1 MSNVVSLERTWEYL
15 VERAARHRRAGRYDE
30 AMTLLTRAKT
40 QVGLHEEIEL
50 GFARAYDEMGCEEE
64 AERAYLRVARLGGE
78 KRAEAY
84 FQLAL
89 SSAQRADLQRAASY
103 FERFLKT
110 GGGDIPQEAAGLLG
124 QQIRAELE
132 RPKPV
137 SARGRARELE
147 RRAVERLQEG
157 KTAAAERTLR
167 HAVSLHA
174 SAQGYTLLACC
185 CLLRGEG
192 EEAVRCAKTAHVM
205 APARIQTLCVLADA
219 LALTGDAKG
228 ARRALTIAAMRAGDP
243 EDLLGV
249 AMESAKCGEDALTL
263 RLTER
268 LLKMD
273 PFCTRGM
280 MLRACALTNLGRLEE
295 ASRLFGRLCV
305 LTPEDTVPQAF
316 YRMTREGKR
325 PAERLALGTDVT
337 RQEAASRAL
346 QLITA
351 LYEDPEQ
358 EMDGEHAAE
367 LCRLSAWA
375 LRSALAGG
383 QTAIVALLVMSGMQ
397 TEASREVLRDALT
410 DPQVPDGLKTAILT
424 EVAADERFAHCD
436 VDMGGQLVRLA
447 AGGTAAGAPSRQ
459 GQEIVQEASDALS
472 ADYPDAPAVLLPMWL
487 AYLSRRPL
495 PGNPQERRACIAALE
510 LLYHRARGRHV
521 DERVVA
527 SRCGVS
533 ARLCRLYAGRIVKA
547 YMAVSSGQAEQTPEH
562 EMTDAKE
569 SNDEVH

>member
-1 MSNVVSLERTWEYL
+1 
-15 VERAARHRRAGRYDE
+15 
-30 AMTLLTRAKT
+30 
-40 QVGLHEEIEL
+40 
-50 GFARAYDEMGCEEE
+50 MGCEEE

>member
-280 MLRACALTNLGRLEE
+280 MMRACALTNLGRLEE

-316 YRMTREGKR
+316 YRMTRDGKR

>member
-30 AMTLLTRAKT
+30 AMTLLTRAKA
-40 QVGLHEEIEL
+40 QVGLREEIEMGL
-50 GFARAYDEMGCEEE
+50 ARAYDEMGCEEA

-89 SSAQRADLQRAASY
+89 SSAQRADLRRACSY

-110 GGGDIPQEAAGLLG
+110 GGGDISQEAAGLLG

-137 SARGRARELE
+137 SSRGRARELE

-157 KTAAAERTLR
+157 KTAAAARTLR

-185 CLLRGEG
+185 CLLRGQG
-192 EEAVRCAKTAHVM
+192 EEAVRCTKTAHAM
-205 APARIQTLCVLADA
+205 APARIQTLCALADA
-219 LALTGDAKG
+219 CALTGDARG
-228 ARRALTIAAMRAGDP
+228 ARRALTIAAMRTDDP
-243 EDLLGV
+243 DDLLGV

-268 LLKMD
+268 LLKLD

-316 YRMTREGKR
+316 YRMTREGR
-325 PAERLALGTDVT
+325 EPGERLALGNDVT
-337 RQEAASRAL
+337 RQEAASRAV
-346 QLITA
+346 QLIAA
-351 LYEDPEQ
+351 LYEDAEQ
-358 EMDGEHAAE
+358 TMDGEHAAE
-367 LCRLSAWA
+367 LCRMSAWA
-375 LRSALAGG
+375 FRSALAGE
-383 QTAIVALLVMSGMQ
+383 QTAIVALLVMSAMQ
-397 TEASREVLRDALT
+397 TESSREVLRDALT
-410 DPQVPDGLKTAILT
+410 DPQVPDGLKYAILT
-424 EVAADERFAHCD
+424 EVVPDERFAHCD

-447 AGGTAAGAPSRQ
+447 AGGASAGAPARK
-459 GQEIVQEASDALS
+459 GQEIVQEAADALS

-487 AYLSRRPL
+487 AYLGRRHMPRT
-495 PGNPQERRACIAALE
+495 QREHRACVAALE
-510 LLYHRARGRHV
+510 LLYHHAKGRQVEVRA
-521 DERVVA
+521 VA

-533 ARLCRLYAGRIVKA
+533 ARLCRLYARRIGRACMNRPAGK
-547 YMAVSSGQAEQTPEH
+547 MEPEP
-562 EMTDAKE
+562 
-569 SNDEVH
+569 

>member
-30 AMTLLTRAKT
+30 AMTLLTRAKA
-40 QVGLHEEIEL
+40 QVGLREEIEMGL
-50 GFARAYDEMGCEEE
+50 ARAYDEMGCEEA

-89 SSAQRADLQRAASY
+89 SSAQRADLRRACSY

-110 GGGDIPQEAAGLLG
+110 GGGDVSQEAAGLLG

-137 SARGRARELE
+137 SSRGRARELE

-157 KTAAAERTLR
+157 KTAAAARTLR

-185 CLLRGEG
+185 CLLRGQG
-192 EEAVRCAKTAHVM
+192 EEAVRCAKTAHAM
-205 APARIQTLCVLADA
+205 APARIQTLCALADA
-219 LALTGDAKG
+219 CSLTGDARG
-228 ARRALTIAAMRAGDP
+228 ARRALTVAAMRTDDP
-243 EDLLGV
+243 DDLLGV

-268 LLKMD
+268 LLKLD

-316 YRMTREGKR
+316 YRMTREGR
-325 PAERLALGTDVT
+325 EPGERLALGNDVT
-337 RQEAASRAL
+337 RQEAASRAV
-346 QLITA
+346 QLIAA
-351 LYEDPEQ
+351 LYEDAEQ
-358 EMDGEHAAE
+358 TMDGEHAAE
-367 LCRLSAWA
+367 LCRMSAWA
-375 LRSALAGG
+375 FRSALAGE
-383 QTAIVALLVMSGMQ
+383 QTAIVALLVMSAMQ
-397 TEASREVLRDALT
+397 TESSREVLRDALT
-410 DPQVPDGLKTAILT
+410 DPQVPDGLKYAILT
-424 EVAADERFAHCD
+424 EVVPDERFAHCD

-447 AGGTAAGAPSRQ
+447 AGGASAGAPARK
-459 GQEIVQEASDALS
+459 GQEIVQEAADALS

-487 AYLSRRPL
+487 AYLGRRPM
-495 PGNPQERRACIAALE
+495 PRTRREHRACVAALE
-510 LLYHRARGRHV
+510 LLYLHAKGRQVEARA
-521 DERVVA
+521 VA

-533 ARLCRLYAGRIVKA
+533 ARLCRLYARRIGRACMNRPAGK
-547 YMAVSSGQAEQTPEH
+547 MEPEP
-562 EMTDAKE
+562 
-569 SNDEVH
+569 

>member
-30 AMTLLTRAKT
+30 AMTLLTRAKA
-40 QVGLHEEIEL
+40 QYGLHEEIEL

-103 FERFLKT
+103 FERFLRT

-132 RPKPV
+132 RPRPV

-157 KTAAAERTLR
+157 KTAAAARTLR

-174 SAQGYTLLACC
+174 SAQSYMLLACC
-185 CLLRGEG
+185 CLMQGDG
-192 EEAVRCAKTAHVM
+192 EEAVRCAKAAHAM
-205 APARIQTLCVLADA
+205 APVRIQTLCVLADA
-219 LALTGDAKG
+219 CALTGDARG
-228 ARRALTIAAMRAGDP
+228 ARRALTIAAMRTDDP
-243 EDLLGV
+243 DDLLGV

-295 ASRLFGRLCV
+295 ASRLFGRLCI

-316 YRMTREGKR
+316 YRMTREGKK
-325 PAERLALGTDVT
+325 PAERLTLGADVT
-337 RQEAASRAL
+337 RQEAASRAV

-358 EMDGEHAAE
+358 APDEEHASE

-375 LRSALAGG
+375 FRSALAGG
-383 QTAIVALLVMSGMQ
+383 QTAIVALLVMSAMQ
-397 TEASREVLRDALT
+397 TEASREVLCDALT
-410 DPQVPDGLKTAILT
+410 DPQVPDGLKYAILT
-424 EVAADERFAHCD
+424 EVAPDERFAHCD

-447 AGGTAAGAPSRQ
+447 AGGTATGAPSRQ
-459 GQEIVQEASDALS
+459 GQEIVQEAADALS
-472 ADYPDAPAVLLPMWL
+472 ADYPDAPDVLLPIWL
-487 AYLSRRPL
+487 AYLNRRPI
-495 PGNPQERRACIAALE
+495 PRTQREHRACVAALE
-510 LLYHRARGRHV
+510 LLYHRAKGRNV
-521 DERVVA
+521 EERTVA
-527 SRCGVS
+527 VRCGVS
-533 ARLCRLYAGRIVKA
+533 ARLCRLYARRIARACMDGSAGKTE
-547 YMAVSSGQAEQTPEH
+547 AEQTPEP
-562 EMTDAKE
+562 
-569 SNDEVH
+569 

>member
-30 AMTLLTRAKT
+30 AMTLLTRAKA
-40 QVGLHEEIEL
+40 QYGLHEEIEL